1 MRIKLNLFFI
11 LFLFS
16 SYFAGWLQQSL
27 LLFASVLLHEAGHV
41 VAARKLGIRV
51 YEVELLPYGGVAR
64 MEELSKLGGAAE
76 AVVAA
81 AGPATSFLL
90 AVVFKSFSGY
100 SDIFDM
106 AYRYNL
112 IISAF
117 NLIPVIPL
125 DGGKIARNIMVYFI
139 GYRQATRILSSAG
152 KITALFIA
160 GINLCRFASG
170 NKSAALVITAVFI
183 YLGTVREEKN
193 SAFFYLFKG
202 NSAKSQATAEGRIRK
217 RFIKVSTDTPLKNAV
232 NRFSPATL
240 CCFEVLDDEGGISR
254 ILGEDEIM
262 DGLLKYGYDGR
273 IEQIINNYT
282 KSV

>member
-41 VAARKLGIRV
+41 LAARSLGIRV

-64 MEELSKLGGAAE
+64 MEELSKLGGKAE
-76 AVVAA
+76 AVVSA
-81 AGPATSFLL
+81 AGPVVSLLL
-90 AVVFKSFSGY
+90 ALVFKSFSG
-100 SDIFDM
+100 STDIFAA

-112 IISAF
+112 IISVF
-117 NLIPVIPL
+117 NLIPVLPL
-125 DGGKIARNIMVYFI
+125 DGGKIARNILVFFI

-152 KITALFIA
+152 KAAALLMA
-160 GINLCRFASG
+160 GINLYGFASG
-170 NKSAALVITAVFI
+170 SKSAAIFIAAVFI

-202 NSAKSQATAEGRIRK
+202 NSAKSQAEAEGRIRK
-217 RFIKVSTDTPLKNAV
+217 RYIKVSASTQLKYAV
-232 NRFSPATL
+232 NRFSPATI
-240 CCFEVLDDEGGISR
+240 CYFEVFDTEDGISR
-254 ILGEDEIM
+254 VLGEDEIM
-262 DGLLKYGYDGR
+262 DGLLKYGYYGR
-273 IEQIINNYT
+273 IEQIISSYT
-282 KSV
+282 KSD